1 MTSPLWAEVAGPGW
15 VLGVPRKKDP
25 QVGLAR
31 AIRKRRAE
39 LDLTQKE
46 LAVRCGM
53 KVSAVSRL
61 ESDES
66 NPSWG
71 TMRRVAKGLETSI
84 ETIAEVSEDLER
96 RLRSAR
102 R

>member
-1 MTSPLWAEVAGPGW
+1 MCARRASE
-15 VLGVPRKKDP
+15 KDP

-31 AIRKRRAE
+31 AIRKRRTD

-46 LAVRCGM
+46 LAARCGM

-61 ESDES
+61 ESDAA

-71 TMRRVAKGLETSI
+71 TMRRVARALVTSI
-84 ETIAEVSEDLER
+84 EAIAEVSEDLER
-96 RLRSAR
+96 RLSRKKQKER
-102 R
+102 